1 MDIPTGALVASPEQW
16 AVYDSLELIAEL
28 YNYSHWIFSRIRP
41 FIHGELCEV
50 GCGIG
55 NITQFLLN
63 QQRVVGIEPEA
74 EFAQLARRRFADH
87 RNVVIER
94 FTLEQCPN
102 DKVAAESF
110 DTVICINVLEHI
122 EQDVE
127 ALGRMKQLVRPGGRV
142 VIFVPAHM
150 SLYGSLDRALGHCRR
165 YSRRSLAR
173 VFSQAG
179 LSVGRS
185 FYMNA
190 VGCFGWLWSGRILR
204 RQRIGAMAAQ
214 GFEKLVPFVDA
225 FERIIRPPFGQSL
238 VMTGSVT

>member
-1 MDIPTGALVASPEQW
+1 MGLSTHVPTGALIASPEQR

-41 FIHGELCEV
+41 FIHGEVCEV
-50 GCGIG
+50 GCGSG
-55 NITQFLLN
+55 NITQFLLT
-63 QQRVVGIEPEA
+63 QQHVVGIEPEA
-74 EFAQLARRRFADH
+74 EIAQLARRRFADH

-94 FTLEQCPN
+94 FALEQRPN
-102 DKVAAESF
+102 DKVGAESF
-110 DTVICINVLEHI
+110 DTAICINVLEHI

-173 VFSQAG
+173 MFSQQIVY
-179 LSVGRS
+179 LKSV
-185 FYMNA
+185 
-190 VGCFGWLWSGRILR
+190 
-204 RQRIGAMAAQ
+204 
-214 GFEKLVPFVDA
+214 
-225 FERIIRPPFGQSL
+225 
-238 VMTGSVT
+238 